1 MIAAVALLGAALCAV
16 ILASALAP
24 AVESAANRLRLHQRA
39 RRTTVPVLRR
49 ALGAASQRSGAEP
62 ILRSAGRASDGVI
75 MAWLPGGTTV
85 AAALLTAGG
94 RPSLTLLTVTCAG
107 VAALVASSG
116 ARLGLS
122 YFVAFL
128 LFPVL
133 TVGLVRLV
141 SGALARRARAAF
153 SRNFPVA
160 VTTIIRSLRAGLP
173 ITSAI
178 AEVARGKAGSI
189 AGIFAGVVE
198 NIGLGQP
205 VEAALWTAARRIGVA
220 EFDFLVVTIALQ
232 RETGGNLAETL
243 SGLDDSL
250 RMRRQLALKVRA
262 LAAEARA
269 SAMIIGSLPF
279 VMGALLWMTS
289 PEYLLPLFT
298 TSLGKAMLGGGLASI
313 AVGGIIIGQMMTIK
327 S

>member
-1 MIAAVALLGAALCAV
+1 MIAMLALLGVVLSGLL
-16 ILASALAP
+16 LASALTPSVDA
-24 AVESAANRLRLHQRA
+24 AANRLRLQRRA
-39 RRTTVPVLRR
+39 RAMATPVLRR
-49 ALGAASQRSGAEP
+49 ALGGWSQRSSAEP
-62 ILRSAGRASDGVI
+62 ILRSAGRSSDAVI
-75 MAWLPGGTTV
+75 MAWLPGGATI
-85 AAALLTAGG
+85 AAALRAADGRLSITILTIG
-94 RPSLTLLTVTCAG
+94 CAG
-107 VAALVASSG
+107 AAALVAGSG
-116 ARLGLS
+116 IGLGLPL
-122 YFVAFL
+122 VAALL
-128 LFPVL
+128 LFPIL
-133 TVGLVRLV
+133 TVALVRLV
-141 SGALARRARAAF
+141 SGFLARRARAAF
-153 SRNFPVA
+153 SRGFPDAVA
-160 VTTIIRSLRAGLP
+160 TIIRSLRAGLP
-173 ITSAI
+173 VTAAI

-189 AGIFAGVVE
+189 AKTFAGIVE

-243 SGLDDSL
+243 TGLDDTL

-279 VMGALLWMTS
+279 VMAALLWMTS

-298 TSLGKAMLGGGLASI
+298 TTLGKAMLGGGLASI
-313 AVGGIIIGQMMTIK
+313 AVGGIIISQMMTIK